1 MAWLKEPCPAVNNCK
16 REDIKTSL
24 SEAGHSQRC
33 FARLIALLT
42 LLPHCLS
49 FYIFFQGERGNVK
62 NLLTLVLHSFSLW
75 FYKRSWHPAT
85 PPLPTPT
92 PMHSHTHTQTQ
103 DGCFETFV
111 VVHSLSPTLC
121 DPMNCCTPDLPVLH
135 YLPEFTQTHVHW
147 CHPTISSPVNPPP
160 LALNL
165 SQHQGLFQWAGSSHQ
180 VARELELQLWQRSFQ
195 WIFKVDFL

>member
-1 MAWLKEPCPAVNNCK
+1 MVFRKHRWGKWIGAWDLNTVDSQQAILAVK
-16 REDIKTSL
+16 IRVLQVTSFKIWI
-24 SEAGHSQRC
+24 QRG
-33 FARLIALLT
+33 LLVYT
-42 LLPHCLS
+42 CL
-49 FYIFFQGERGNVK
+49 N
-62 NLLTLVLHSFSLW
+62 W
-75 FYKRSWHPAT
+75 
-85 PPLPTPT
+85 
-92 PMHSHTHTQTQ
+92 HTHTQTQ